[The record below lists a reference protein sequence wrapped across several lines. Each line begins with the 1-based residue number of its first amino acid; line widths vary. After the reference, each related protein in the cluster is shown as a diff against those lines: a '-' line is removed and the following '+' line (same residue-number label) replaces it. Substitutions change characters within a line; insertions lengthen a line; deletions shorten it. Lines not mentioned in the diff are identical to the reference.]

1 VSDPSD
7 ISSRAAAIA
16 AQSPR
21 AWIAAS
27 VTVRLYEGTKHTMA
41 TDAVRRGVSERALQR
56 FLGHADL
63 RSTRRYAKMADEA
76 LVTVLRPVVGSTED
90 EDLSRTC
97 PADFPEPS
105 NTLNFKKK
113 VGVPNGTRTRVGFA

>member
-1 VSDPSD
+1 
-7 ISSRAAAIA
+7 
-16 AQSPR
+16 
-21 AWIAAS
+21 
-27 VTVRLYEGTKHTMA
+27 MA

-76 LVTVLRPVVGSTED
+76 LVTVLRPVVASTED

-97 PADFPEPS
+97 PADFSASSNIANMQKKMASPTGLEPV
-105 NTLNFKKK
+105 L
-113 VGVPNGTRTRVGFA
+113 PP